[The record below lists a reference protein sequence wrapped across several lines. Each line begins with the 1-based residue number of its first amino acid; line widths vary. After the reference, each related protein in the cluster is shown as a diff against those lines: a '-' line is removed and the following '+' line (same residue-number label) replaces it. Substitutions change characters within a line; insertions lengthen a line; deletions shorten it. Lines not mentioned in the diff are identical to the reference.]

1 MYSVVWIQ
9 PIVFNFLVLNYAELH
24 SDGAESDNTILNY
37 CYVFYSIPNT

>member
-9 PIVFNFLVLNYAELH
+9 PIVLNFLVMDYAEMN
-24 SDGAESDNTILNY
+24 SDEAESDHTILNY